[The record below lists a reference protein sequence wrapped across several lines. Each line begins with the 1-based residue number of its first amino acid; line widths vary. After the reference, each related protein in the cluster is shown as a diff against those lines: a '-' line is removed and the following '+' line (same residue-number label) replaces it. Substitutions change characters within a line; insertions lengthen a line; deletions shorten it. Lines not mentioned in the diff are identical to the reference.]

1 MPLTKYGD
9 ISPRT
14 AGFAAKEMLKRAMPH
29 LVLERFGQAKPLP
42 GNSSKV
48 IIFRR
53 YEALDHTPVALVE
66 GVTPN
71 GKKLTH
77 TDVSAELEQFGDYV
91 SWTDVIEDTHEDPV
105 LQEAMGITGEQAAQL
120 IEVMRWNKLKAG
132 SNVFYANG
140 AARNGVNKPICL
152 STQRKV
158 TRFLKRQNAKKMTKV
173 VKSTPSYGTEAVAP
187 SFIGLVHSDCEAD
200 IRAMPGF
207 TPVEKYGSI
216 TPYESEIGK
225 VEDVR
230 YVYSTIF
237 EPWENAGGTKGS
249 GATEMLSTGGT
260 NTDVYPVLYLAQD
273 AYGLVPLKGK
283 FAIAPLVHNPKVSD
297 SDPLAQRGHVG
308 WKSMQT
314 AVILNDMW
322 MVRTEVGVTA
332 NPSGC

>member
-14 AGFAAKEMLKRAMPH
+14 AAFAAKEMLERAMPH

-48 IIFRR
+48 IVFRR
-53 YEALDHTPVALVE
+53 YEALDHTPVPLTE
-66 GVTPN
+66 GVTPK

-77 TDVSAELEQFGDYV
+77 TDVSAELQQFGDYV

-105 LQEAMGITGEQAAQL
+105 LQEAMGVTGEQAAQL
-120 IEVMRWNKLKAG
+120 IEVMRWSILKSG

-140 AARNGVNKPICL
+140 VDRSAVNKPLCL
-152 STQRKV
+152 STQRKI
-158 TRFLKRQNAKKMTKV
+158 TRFLKRQNAKKITKV
-173 VKSTPSYGTEAVAP
+173 IKSTANYGTEAVAP

-200 IRAMPGF
+200 IRSMPGF
-207 TPVEKYGSI
+207 VPVEKYGSMV
-216 TPYESEIGK
+216 PYESEIGK

-237 EPWENAGGTKGS
+237 DPWEDAGGAKGA
-249 GATEMLSTGGT
+249 GASEMLSSGGT
-260 NTDVYPVLYLAQD
+260 NTNVYPVLYLAQD

-283 FAIAPLVHNPKVSD
+283 FAISPLVHNPTVSD

-314 AVILNDMW
+314 AIILNDMW
-322 MVRTEVGVTA
+322 MVRAEVGVTA
-332 NPSGC
+332 NPAGC